1 MYRKYKYKKSGNT
14 FSASVKCNGKLLTVN
29 GVIPESVPR
38 DFEQDY
44 INLSVAKKH
53 KRVRQ
58 RNRLRT
64 LDATVGGTRDAV
76 LSHAQR
82 R

>member
-14 FSASVKCNGKLLTVN
+14 FSASVKCNGKLLNVN
-29 GVIPESVPR
+29 GVIPESVPM

-44 INLSVAKKH
+44 INLQVSNVCKKMG
-53 KRVRQ
+53 KREKL
-58 RNRLRT
+58 LR
-64 LDATVGGTRDAV
+64 LDATIGGGNNAI